1 MHPTII
7 LTTDWPKTS
16 VYFLDVMI
24 SVAEGIIETNLHV
37 KLINSHQYLLLLSC
51 HPFYCKKGIP
61 YNQALKLNRICSN
74 NEFIEEGYNDL
85 EKYLLERTCSEEIVL
100 KQILRARATPKDE
113 LLEKV
118 NYQEKQNKIT
128 FNNLQSSS
136 ISAS

>member
-16 VYFLDVMI
+16 VNFLDVMI
-24 SVAEGIIETNLHV
+24 SVAEGIIETNLNV

-51 HPFYCKKGIP
+51 HSFYCKKGIP
-61 YNQALKLNRICSN
+61 YSQALKLDRICSN
-74 NEFIEEGYNDL
+74 NEFIEEGYNGL
-85 EKYLLERTCSEEIVL
+85 EKYLLERGCSEEIVL
-100 KQILRARATPKDE
+100 KEILRARAIPKDE